1 MQFSGS
7 SARDHVPALMP
18 ASDYVTA
25 LVDET
30 CGIIRCRH
38 ECTSS
43 GSSARDHVPALIPAS
58 DYVTALVDV
67 DWWYHAIKINHI
79 K

>member
-1 MQFSGS
+1 MYFSGS

-38 ECTSS
+38 EGTFFE
-43 GSSARDHVPALIPAS
+43 SSARDHVPALIPAS
-58 DYVTALVDV
+58 DNVTALVDV
-67 DWWYHAIKINHI
+67 LVGPCY
-79 K
+79 